1 MDFMNPA
8 RLDRTLKIVEYLAHH
23 QEGSALKRMCDDLG
37 LPMSSAHDLVSAL
50 MELDVVR
57 QADQKTYVLGP
68 RSFVLA
74 LSIIDSVDLRQVSRP
89 FLVQLC
95 EAVNE
100 NTYLALRSGN
110 TVTYADRYEA
120 GQNLSVVMKL
130 GGTRPLHG
138 SSIGKLF
145 SAFNPDLEAQ
155 VLGAATLEQLTP
167 FTLTNRAALAR
178 ELAAIRERGYSV
190 SDGESVEGI
199 IGLATPIVDATGTVN
214 AAVHIS
220 APRGRLSPDR
230 LPIVLTE
237 MLRTGAAISEQLG
250 ATSDAIATRALAE
263 VIELE
268 RTRRN
273 DANAAPSPSQT
284 AESDT

>member
-1 MDFMNPA
+1 MNPA
-8 RLDRTLKIVEYLAHH
+8 RLDRALKILEYLAHH
-23 QEGSALKRMCDDLG
+23 QEGSALKRICEDLG
-37 LPMSSAHDLVSAL
+37 LPMSSAHDLVQAL
-50 MELDVVR
+50 VELDAVR
-57 QADQKTYVLGP
+57 LADQKTYLLGP
-68 RSFVLA
+68 RSLVLA
-74 LSIIDSVDLRQVSRP
+74 LSIVDAVDLRQVSRP
-89 FLVQLC
+89 FLTQLC

-130 GGTRPLHG
+130 GGARPLHG

-145 SAFNPDLEAQ
+145 SAFNPDLEAR
-155 VLGAATLEQLTP
+155 VVSSATLEQLTP
-167 FTLTNRAALAR
+167 FTLTNREDLAR
-178 ELAAIRERGYSV
+178 ELADIRQCGYSV

-199 IGLATPIVDATGTVN
+199 IGLATPVFDATGTVN

-250 ATSDAIATRALAE
+250 ATGDAVIAPK
-263 VIELE
+263 LE
-268 RTRRN
+268 DIVTFESSRRHGG
-273 DANAAPSPSQT
+273 DDLSA
-284 AESDT
+284 